1 MASEHHIPL
10 NEKLLRRG
18 RVPNGAFADALS
30 PLSEIPMLLTLD
42 QLRPNPDNP
51 RTSRNPKYDEIKDS
65 IRSRGLNS
73 VPKVTKDPDNP
84 QDIYIFS
91 DGGNTR
97 HAVLTELYAE
107 TGDDRFR
114 CIQCIVKPW
123 PGRLHCVIGH
133 LAENDMRGELSFI
146 EKAFGIEKA
155 RVIHEEQLGRAVS
168 QRELAELL
176 KNGGYPV
183 HHSNI
188 SRMKSAIEL
197 LYPWM
202 PDLLNSGI
210 GRPQVSQLL
219 ALRATAE
226 KAWQSFSQ
234 SGAVPPERDF
244 SSVFGEV
251 CRGFNSPED
260 YTADLFEAA
269 LMTAIQQAMPDHALT
284 GNIRQA
290 ASEPQ
295 ELKQPKVPEASTLPL
310 SSMIIEEKPENLPSE
325 KATRKQKQAAT
336 EAVPGALLSVA
347 AVASDTI
354 TDIWHIPALQDDIE
368 HLQNIAFRLSYTLA
382 ETTGTEHTI
391 SEDPLYESA
400 GYSVLPAPGNEL
412 LAALCGSGNDC
423 VISMLIGSAD
433 PFSSVVCDDNTALN
447 YLRLLRIIRRI
458 RELQRQSYGEVS
470 A

>member
-18 RVPNGAFADALS
+18 RVPNGVFADVLS

-51 RTSRNPKYDEIKDS
+51 RTSRNPKYDEIKAS
-65 IRSRGLNS
+65 IRNRGLDS

-155 RVIHEEQLGRAVS
+155 RGIHEEQLGRAVS

-176 KNGGYPV
+176 KNSGYPV

-188 SRMKSAIEL
+188 SRMKSAIDL

-210 GRPQVSQLL
+210 GRPQVAQLL

-234 SGAVPPERDF
+234 SGVVPTERDF
-244 SSVFGEV
+244 SAVFGEV
-251 CRGFNSPED
+251 CRSFNTPEN

-269 LMTAIQQAMPDHALT
+269 LMAAIQQAMPDRALIGDT
-284 GNIRQA
+284 RQA

-295 ELKQPKVPEASTLPL
+295 AENNQPETV
-310 SSMIIEEKPENLPSE
+310 
-325 KATRKQKQAAT
+325 AAT
-336 EAVPGALLSVA
+336 EKPVSTPTEKFLRNPRPAIADTPPA
-347 AVASDTI
+347 APETTA
-354 TDIWHIPALQDDIE
+354 DIWHIPALQDDVE

-382 ETTGTEHTI
+382 ENTGTEHTI
-391 SEDPLYESA
+391 SEDPLHESA

-423 VISMLIGSAD
+423 VISTLIGSAD
-433 PFSSVVCDDNTALN
+433 PFSSVVCDDNTTLN

>member
-42 QLRPNPDNP
+42 QLHPNPDNP
-51 RTSRNPKYDEIKDS
+51 RTSRNPKYDEIKAS
-65 IRSRGLNS
+65 IRSRGLDS

-155 RVIHEEQLGRAVS
+155 RIIHEEQLGRAVS

-176 KNGGYPV
+176 KNSGYPV

-188 SRMKSAIEL
+188 SRMKSAIDL

-210 GRPQVSQLL
+210 GRPQVAQLL

-269 LMTAIQQAMPDHALT
+269 LMTAIQQAMPDHVLT
-284 GNIRQA
+284 DDIRQA
-290 ASEPQ
+290 AFEPQ
-295 ELKQPKVPEASTLPL
+295 AENSQPETV
-310 SSMIIEEKPENLPSE
+310 
-325 KATRKQKQAAT
+325 AAT
-336 EAVPGALLSVA
+336 EKPVSTPAEKSLRNARPAIADTPPA
-347 AVASDTI
+347 APETTA
-354 TDIWHIPALQDDIE
+354 DIWHIPALQDDIE
-368 HLQNIAFRLSYTLA
+368 HLQNVAFRLSYTLA

-391 SEDPLYESA
+391 SEDPLHESA

-412 LAALCGSGNDC
+412 LAALCGSGNDG

>member
-51 RTSRNPKYDEIKDS
+51 RTSRNPKYDEIKAS
-65 IRSRGLNS
+65 IRSRGLDS

-84 QDIYIFS
+84 QDTYIFS

-176 KNGGYPV
+176 KNSGYPV

-188 SRMKSAIEL
+188 SRMKSAIDL

-202 PDLLNSGI
+202 PNLLNSGI

-269 LMTAIQQAMPDHALT
+269 LMTAIQEAMPGHVLT
-284 GNIRQA
+284 GDTRQA
-290 ASEPQ
+290 ASEQ
-295 ELKQPKVPEASTLPL
+295 QAENNQPETVAVT
-310 SSMIIEEKPENLPSE
+310 EKPVSTPAE
-325 KATRKQKQAAT
+325 KSLRNPRPAIADT
-336 EAVPGALLSVA
+336 PPVA
-347 AVASDTI
+347 PETTA
-354 TDIWHIPALQDDIE
+354 DIWHIPALQDDIE
-368 HLQNIAFRLSYTLA
+368 HLQNTAFRLSYTLA

-447 YLRLLRIIRRI
+447 YIRLLRIIRRI

>member
-18 RVPNGAFADALS
+18 RMPNGAFADVLS

-65 IRSRGLNS
+65 IRSRGLDS

-155 RVIHEEQLGRAVS
+155 RGIHEEQLGRAVS

-176 KNGGYPV
+176 KNSGYPV

-188 SRMKSAIEL
+188 SRMKSAIDL

-210 GRPQVSQLL
+210 GRPQVAQLL

-234 SGAVPPERDF
+234 AGTVPPERDF

-251 CRGFNSPED
+251 CRSFNTPED

-284 GNIRQA
+284 GDIRQA
-290 ASEPQ
+290 ASEQ
-295 ELKQPKVPEASTLPL
+295 QAENNQPETVVAT
-310 SSMIIEEKPENLPSE
+310 EKPVSTPAE
-325 KATRKQKQAAT
+325 KSLRNPRPAIADTPPAAPET
-336 EAVPGALLSVA
+336 TA
-347 AVASDTI
+347 
-354 TDIWHIPALQDDIE
+354 DIWHIPALQDDIE

-391 SEDPLYESA
+391 SEDSLYESA

-447 YLRLLRIIRRI
+447 YIRLLRIIRRI